1 MAYSAQVEKFRNDK
15 NAFFNQPKKSESFDA
30 IDLHVKGMA
39 YSDILANQK
48 LFEAEFKH
56 LFTVLQ
62 KQKNDKDKQ
71 VFWNYCYYCASI
83 LEAYHLAYS
92 NKTKTDDYDYKEI
105 KEQIKNRLNKPKPK
119 PKPKV
124 QTDGTTKEKDANEEK
139 SFIQTLYAKFLKG
152 IKDLF
157 DIPFHV
163 VTIRKEIGF
172 INLCRIYWVFTRL
185 TLTQALTVASDFNL
199 ITKLDEFL
207 GTHTD
212 VSKIIA
218 ALQAPTKVL
227 NFFSVG
233 LFMGRFL
240 LDAGMLLKHTCFP
253 SDLEQRNPV
262 IDPITGKKDS
272 SKESTWTQRLQFE
285 WEKRHWGFANDL
297 AWAAVNFLTNFN
309 QVAHV
314 AASAAGFLI
323 AGFLTFDIA
332 MLVYK
337 IHLEEQV
344 YLNKK
349 AQYLQDIEDYKKAD
363 NHLFVEMTRLQ
374 LVELERNWKVTQ
386 STLYFVAAAAIILA
400 LGFSATLIAAS
411 PVVVLAMYLVS
422 LIGVAMF
429 LSYPKYSAYKEKSL
443 LLEELVLANKD
454 TDLAR
459 KEFEIARREF
469 FFTMAKNTIVPLVL
483 VSTFAICWPA
493 ALVLTTLYLGYEFY
507 HAYNQYQAGKE
518 AKNLA
523 LPPVELEPTA
533 DFVMA

>member
-1 MAYSAQVEKFRNDK
+1 MTYSAQVEKFRNDK
-15 NAFFNQPKKSESFDA
+15 NSFFNQPKKSESFDA
-30 IDLHVKGMA
+30 IDKEVKGMA

-92 NKTKTDDYDYKEI
+92 NKTKNDDYNYTEI
-105 KEQIKNRLNKPKPK
+105 KEQIKNRLNKPK
-119 PKPKV
+119 V
-124 QTDGTTKEKDANEEK
+124 QADSTAKEKAAKEKEALEEK

-163 VTIRKEIGF
+163 VTLRKEIGF

-212 VSKIIA
+212 VNKIIT

-240 LDAGMLLKHTCFP
+240 LDAAMLLKHTCFP
-253 SDLEQRNPV
+253 SDLEAA
-262 IDPITGKKDS
+262 IDPITRQQDL
-272 SKESTWTQRLQFE
+272 SKASTWTQRLQFE
-285 WEKRHWGFANDL
+285 WEKRHWGFANDI

-314 AASAAGFLI
+314 AASASGFLI

-337 IHLEEQV
+337 IHLEERV

-349 AQYLQDIEDYKKAD
+349 AQYLQDIEDYKKAN

-374 LVELERNWKVTQ
+374 LVELERDWKVTQ

-400 LGFSATLIAAS
+400 AGFSATLIAAS

-429 LSYPKYSAYKEKSL
+429 LSYPKYATYKAKSL
-443 LLEELVLANKD
+443 LLEELELANKD
-454 TDLAR
+454 TGLVR

-469 FFTMAKNTIVPLVL
+469 FFTMVKNTIVPLVL

-507 HAYNQYQAGKE
+507 HAYQQYQAGKE

-523 LPPVELEPTA
+523 LPPVEFEPTA
-533 DFVMA
+533 DLVMA